1 MPQLVAN
8 SAGMGVND
16 IPLIFSLL
24 SSESNSDLIF
34 PGAKPEVGCV
44 WLLTKTVRVCS

>member
-8 SAGMGVND
+8 SAGMVGND

-24 SSESNSDLIF
+24 SSASNLDLIF
-34 PGAKPEVGCV
+34 PGMYMVV
-44 WLLTKTVRVCS
+44 D

>member
-8 SAGMGVND
+8 SAGKGGND

-24 SSESNSDLIF
+24 SSESNLDLIF
-34 PGAKPEVGCV
+34 PGMYMVV
-44 WLLTKTVRVCS
+44 D